1 MKAMKAN
8 KAMKAMKSARP
19 MKTMK
24 AMKAMKKPKAKGSR
38 SGKSGRSGWETWMA
52 KKSKVHSPVQTRRAE
67 TVSGDPDLSDV
78 SSDVHFECAANEKST
93 QTVPWIRRLRRAR
106 DLQDSTLQ
114 Q

>member
-1 MKAMKAN
+1 
-8 KAMKAMKSARP
+8 

-24 AMKAMKKPKAKGSR
+24 AMKAMKKPKGSHSGKSGSR
-38 SGKSGRSGWETWMA
+38 SGKSGRSGWETWRA
-52 KKSKVHSPVQTRRAE
+52 KKSSPVQTRRAE
-67 TVSGDPDLSDV
+67 VQTRRVETVSGDPELSDV
-78 SSDVHFECAANEKST
+78 GSEVHFECAANEKST